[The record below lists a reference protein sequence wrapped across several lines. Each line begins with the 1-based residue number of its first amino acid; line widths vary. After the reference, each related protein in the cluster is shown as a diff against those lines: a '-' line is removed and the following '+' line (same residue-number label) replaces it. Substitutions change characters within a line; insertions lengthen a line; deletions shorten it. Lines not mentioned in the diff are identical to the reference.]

1 MLADTSDRHVQFG
14 SLRPDVH
21 LPSESLDRLIDFIA
35 AELPCWRDSPDRPSQ
50 TAENAL
56 TSQLCGYLNT
66 AARHSNGW
74 DILQFRV
81 EEPDEQCRG
90 RKIDLIASPCGP
102 TLWIGSRRCTHFD
115 TLLPIECKRLP
126 TPKDARRD
134 EREYVI
140 DRKSTTGG
148 IQRFKSGVH
157 GAEHRLAAMIGYL
170 QADSP
175 PVWHDRLNSW
185 ISELDATR
193 EQGWSSAD
201 MIHSQGLE
209 EVAGLALLRSQHM
222 RAKNLESI
230 DIRHLWI
237 NMNVTSSS
245 A

>member
-1 MLADTSDRHVQFG
+1 MLADSSDRYVQFG
-14 SLRPDVH
+14 SLQMDIH

-35 AELPCWRDSPDRPSQ
+35 AELPRWRDSPDRSSQ
-50 TAENAL
+50 TAETAL
-56 TSQLCGYLNT
+56 TSQLCGYLNV
-66 AARHSNGW
+66 AARRSNGW

-81 EEPDEQCRG
+81 EEPDELRRG

-102 TLWIGSRRCTHFD
+102 TLWIGGRRCTHFD

-126 TPKDARRD
+126 TPRDGRRD

-140 DRKSTTGG
+140 DRRATTGG
-148 IQRFKSGVH
+148 IQRFKAGDH

-185 ISELDATR
+185 IADLDATK
-193 EQGWSSAD
+193 EHGWSLAD
-201 MIHSQGLE
+201 LIHSQRLE
-209 EVAGLALLRSQHM
+209 GTDGLALFRSQHV
-222 RAKNLESI
+222 RAKDLEDI
-230 DIRHLWI
+230 AIRHLWI
-237 NMNVTSSS
+237 NMNTPLRS